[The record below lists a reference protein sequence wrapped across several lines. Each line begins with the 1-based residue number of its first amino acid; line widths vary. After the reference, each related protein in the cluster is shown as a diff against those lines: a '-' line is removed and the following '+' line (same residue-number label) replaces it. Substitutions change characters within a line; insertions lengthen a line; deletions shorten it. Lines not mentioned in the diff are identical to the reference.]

1 MYVGIIIIE
10 RDGTRVK
17 WVRDEEFRAHDM
29 FRFLSDRGDEVIATF
44 DAILHYG
51 SVVEAIAQ
59 MSGRPASGYEL
70 LRSGTET
77 VSPKDYNELVAKVT
91 DALNPARPIAAGGT
105 GASKSYAGP
114 TLREVELDY
123 PNEGYKKYE
132 GARTIAP
139 SEIDTFHDNEFTFRA
154 ESAFDKGDSPKP
166 FFPSKIGR
174 IDKLP
179 RF

>member
-77 VSPKDYNELVAKVT
+77 VSANDYNTIVSSMI
-91 DALNPARPIAAGGT
+91 DDLNQARPITAGGT
-105 GASKSYAGP
+105 GATSAP
-114 TLREVELDY
+114 
-123 PNEGYKKYE
+123 
-132 GARTIAP
+132 P
-139 SEIDTFHDNEFTFRA
+139 SESSMA
-154 ESAFDKGDSPKP
+154 PKP
-166 FFPSKIGR
+166 PIGPPKFFPDKIGR